1 MGQKDAAGDGAIHL
15 IVLCLAEKI
24 LALSWISGQIALA
37 IAQVIQYQPKVLH
50 ARYQVS
56 RSWDRQCK
64 TKGAP
69 VRIGSE
75 SSYFITRMT
84 EGMHM
89 HASLKSGMLQAKPL
103 KLSSHRC
110 PYMSKVS
117 RDIVVFVYFSMVC
130 RHVWQTFGSLSM
142 KNLPSASI
150 DLSAKPAPLKY
161 PAHGT

>member
-1 MGQKDAAGDGAIHL
+1 MH
-15 IVLCLAEKI
+15 V
-24 LALSWISGQIALA
+24 SGQ
-37 IAQVIQYQPKVLH
+37 
-50 ARYQVS
+50 QVS

-75 SSYFITRMT
+75 SSYFIPRMT

-89 HASLKSGMLQAKPL
+89 HASLKSGMLQAEPL
-103 KLSSHRC
+103 KLSSHALPLHEQSEQRHSC
-110 PYMSKVS
+110 
-117 RDIVVFVYFSMVC
+117 ICVFLHGM